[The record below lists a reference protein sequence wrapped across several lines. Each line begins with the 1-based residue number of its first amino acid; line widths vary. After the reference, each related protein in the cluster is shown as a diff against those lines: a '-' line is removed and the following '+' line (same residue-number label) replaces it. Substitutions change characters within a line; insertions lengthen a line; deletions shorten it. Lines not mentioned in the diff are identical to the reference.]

1 MLLIVL
7 ILGQMLKNLLGIFKF
22 NLEVEPIVYTTQ
34 NTPFLFN
41 YEYYNLSWGTKL
53 HDGFFID
60 PYGNV
65 LHYVNDD
72 RVKSIC
78 GSVGAEIYARFKP
91 SKLLKNLNKIEN
103 RSRHYN
109 NAKDIDINEVWKNL
123 SKSEYYEHPLSSY
136 DAGIES
142 FSIFIYDNSTK
153 LYARIVLKTFGEK
166 YVTNKSIYTSQLLKY
181 FINYN
186 VIKHYKKKGL

>member
-1 MLLIVL
+1 MLR
-7 ILGQMLKNLLGIFKF
+7 KLLEIFKF

-41 YEYYNLSWGTKL
+41 YEYYNFSWGTL
-53 HDGFFID
+53 QHNGFFID

-91 SKLLKNLNKIEN
+91 SKLFKNLNRIEN

-109 NAKDIDINEVWKNL
+109 TIDININEIWKNL
-123 SKSEYYEHPLSSY
+123 SKSEYYEHPTSAI
-136 DAGIES
+136 DAGVES
-142 FSIFIYDNSTK
+142 FSIFIYDDSTK

-166 YVTNKSIYTSQLLKY
+166 FITNKSIYTSQLLKY

-186 VIKHYKKKGL
+186 VIKHYKKLGF